1 MFKILLL
8 LSLLLF
14 GCSLENDGPIS
25 IYEDD
30 DLLAFGDGF
39 FYAGALDTNEPI
51 HLYHDSLSIF
61 LDSIWTFSNC
71 SLSEIEI
78 ETSLVKDTLLYLS
91 PRFIINPN
99 SKDCA
104 APLFRPDTTIFFSLD
119 SYKKVREVRLLNT
132 NDKELDS
139 IFVRH
144 GSFSKEI
151 QSFYIDSAIAN
162 PSLWPFRI
170 SNDSA
175 GILRVLDSVKV
186 TSYYWKPIFG
196 ECAKIHDDCSK
207 DQSLDTLFP
216 SSRWDLKDTALIP
229 VIRVCEDTS
238 KTYCSSSNWAF
249 DSLNTGKTNT
259 VIDTTRFSSMY
270 YIADIDSCSEL
281 ISLELM
287 TSFAL
292 KSNFSLQ
299 TNIFIPSSDDPQC
312 NEELISDKII
322 YNLGIMESVQDIVKA
337 KELLDQW
344 DTAYVVKSL
353 DQEK

>member
-1 MFKILLL
+1 
-8 LSLLLF
+8 
-14 GCSLENDGPIS
+14 
-25 IYEDD
+25 
-30 DLLAFGDGF
+30 
-39 FYAGALDTNEPI
+39 
-51 HLYHDSLSIF
+51 
-61 LDSIWTFSNC
+61 
-71 SLSEIEI
+71 
-78 ETSLVKDTLLYLS
+78 
-91 PRFIINPN
+91 
-99 SKDCA
+99 
-104 APLFRPDTTIFFSLD
+104 
-119 SYKKVREVRLLNT
+119 VREVRLLNT

-144 GSFSKEI
+144 GSFLKEN

-196 ECAKIHDDCSK
+196 ECAKIHDDCGK
-207 DQSLDTLFP
+207 AQSLDTLFP
-216 SSRWDLKDTALIP
+216 LSRWDVKDTALVP
-229 VIRVCEDTS
+229 VINVCEDTS
-238 KTYCSSSNWAF
+238 KTYCSSKDLVF

-281 ISLELM
+281 VSLELM
-287 TSFAL
+287 TSFVL
-292 KSNFSLQ
+292 KSTFSLQ

-322 YNLGIMESVQDIVKA
+322 YNLGLMESVQDIVKA
-337 KELLDQW
+337 KEILDQW
-344 DTAYVVKSL
+344 DTAISVN
-353 DQEK
+353 QEK